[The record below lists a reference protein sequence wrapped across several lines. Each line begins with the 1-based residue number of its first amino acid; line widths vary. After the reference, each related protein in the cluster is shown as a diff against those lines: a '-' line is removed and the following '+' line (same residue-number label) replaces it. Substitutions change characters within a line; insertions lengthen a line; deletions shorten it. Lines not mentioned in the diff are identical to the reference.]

1 MICCK
6 SSCDHLPSYLWSSC
20 YSMWSGTF
28 RECVCACV
36 SLFFGNSHLLCPDTE
51 YYGNSS
57 SMVHCSLLILI
68 IFLTPRLFLFF
79 LAYKIYILKIPFN
92 DLIVTI
98 DLWSR
103 FERDWE
109 VLSFR
114 QVLVLYLGMSLSF
127 LWCLNQ

>member
-1 MICCK
+1 MNYTKKQRWSIRCYLHYSASIICLHMSVFLLEIHLHIECK
-6 SSCDHLPSYLWSSC
+6 K
-20 YSMWSGTF
+20 
-28 RECVCACV
+28 R
-36 SLFFGNSHLLCPDTE
+36 CPDTE

-57 SMVHCSLLILI
+57 SMVYCSLLILI
-68 IFLTPRLFLFF
+68 IFLTLRLFLFF

-127 LWCLNQ
+127 L